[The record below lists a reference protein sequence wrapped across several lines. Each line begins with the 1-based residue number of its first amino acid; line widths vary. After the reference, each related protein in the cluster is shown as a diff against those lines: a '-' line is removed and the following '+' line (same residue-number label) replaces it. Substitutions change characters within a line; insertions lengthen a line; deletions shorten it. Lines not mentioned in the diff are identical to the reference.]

1 MDQTSQT
8 RKSKNVR
15 KKLLDLFCTY
25 GLYVIF
31 VILLAYFAIQSKNFL
46 TLSNAVNVLRLSST
60 LGISVVGM
68 FFVLITAGIDIS
80 VSANMYFSAVVGT
93 TLLNNLGMP
102 LPVCFAGAVL
112 SGMLIGAIN
121 GFFVAKLKMVPFI
134 TTLATYSVAR
144 GLGLMFTNQQM
155 LFLDSKAMSFAGAK
169 FLGIPL
175 MVYIFIAVVLIGHFI
190 LTRTQY
196 GRQLFACGNNLAGA
210 NKMGING
217 TKVVLLYIRKC

>member
-68 FFVLITAGIDIS
+68 F
-80 VSANMYFSAVVGT
+80 
-93 TLLNNLGMP
+93 
-102 LPVCFAGAVL
+102 
-112 SGMLIGAIN
+112 
-121 GFFVAKLKMVPFI
+121 
-134 TTLATYSVAR
+134 
-144 GLGLMFTNQQM
+144 
-155 LFLDSKAMSFAGAK
+155 
-169 FLGIPL
+169 
-175 MVYIFIAVVLIGHFI
+175 
-190 LTRTQY
+190 
-196 GRQLFACGNNLAGA
+196 
-210 NKMGING
+210 
-217 TKVVLLYIRKC
+217 LY